1 MTVEEYREWLLMQNR
16 EDLEAYCVH
25 VAKQRDAI
33 QERCGYW
40 MRRCELAEK
49 QIYENLREKDEC
61 SKNPT

>member
-1 MTVEEYREWLLMQNR
+1 MNVAEYSEWLGMQNR
-16 EDLEAYCVH
+16 EDLEALCVQT
-25 VAKQRDAI
+25 ARQRDALH
-33 QERCGYW
+33 ERCGYW